1 MYVYEYICIYII
13 PSMLGWFSQKSGR
26 SISYPFIKPP
36 GSRLHTGHRGYG
48 SPSGLETGS
57 MDTITT

>member
-1 MYVYEYICIYII
+1 MYIYII